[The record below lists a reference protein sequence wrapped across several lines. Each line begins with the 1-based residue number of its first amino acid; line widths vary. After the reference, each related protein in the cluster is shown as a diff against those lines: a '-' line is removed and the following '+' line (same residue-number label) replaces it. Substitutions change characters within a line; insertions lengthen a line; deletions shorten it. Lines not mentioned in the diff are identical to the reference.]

1 MASRVSTGAPQA
13 RLGDTS
19 SHGGTIV
26 TGAQRTL
33 VDGKPAARMGDL
45 HSCPLPFHGVTRIAR
60 GAGRTLIEGKP
71 AARVGDIAGCG
82 AVIVT
87 GSDTALVE

>member
-45 HSCPLPFHGVTRIAR
+45 HSCPIPFHGVTRIAR
-60 GAGRTLIEGKP
+60 GLPMGGDLEYADEATLARALEGRREIG
-71 AARVGDIAGCG
+71 
-82 AVIVT
+82 
-87 GSDTALVE
+87 